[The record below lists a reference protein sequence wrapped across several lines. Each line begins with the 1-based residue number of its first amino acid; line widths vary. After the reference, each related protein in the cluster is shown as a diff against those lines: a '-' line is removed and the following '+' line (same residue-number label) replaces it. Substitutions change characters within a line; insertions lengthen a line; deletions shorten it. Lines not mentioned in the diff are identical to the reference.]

1 MKPDGITTEETTIS
15 LLRPLPFRVFLS
27 EEVPR
32 RFRVTLGIVFL
43 AFAGAS
49 VVSGLLSRRLGLDAV
64 MILTFHGIPIH
75 FTFYPPIIFSGIL
88 TLWLGLGWGATVA
101 YISTLAVSMDA
112 GMSLPF
118 ALIFS
123 FANPVGLFV
132 FHTLISAF
140 RVKPDLSDFRSMM
153 SFAAS
158 VILGASAS
166 SSAAFLWA
174 LRSGGEVSMFFPL
187 WQGWILNNV
196 LYFLLIVG
204 PVMRLTGR
212 TIETWK
218 RSNAPA
224 LVVKEDS
231 AERITASLVLSLLVP
246 IFIAIIIGFG
256 VARQL
261 HILGKIRSDGLLESI
276 RQQLHYDRD
285 AQDILLG
292 IIGFLSCTGIYLF
305 SLLFRQVIHVRREL
319 AKLSVTDA
327 LTGLRNR
334 RFAEEQLDA
343 QFLRFHR
350 YRSPYSVVLFDLD
363 HFKAVN
369 DRFGHLAGDRML
381 QEIARHAADNT
392 RETDVSTRYGGEEFL
407 LILPETD
414 IAGAR
419 VMAERLRGC
428 IEAHPVTWNG
438 VVIPMTASFG
448 VAEAASADQDPYHVV
463 SRADEAMYLSKKAG
477 RNRVT

>member
-1 MKPDGITTEETTIS
+1 
-15 LLRPLPFRVFLS
+15 
-27 EEVPR
+27 
-32 RFRVTLGIVFL
+32 
-43 AFAGAS
+43 
-49 VVSGLLSRRLGLDAV
+49 
-64 MILTFHGIPIH
+64 
-75 FTFYPPIIFSGIL
+75 
-88 TLWLGLGWGATVA
+88 
-101 YISTLAVSMDA
+101 MDA